1 MSYYDVQSWQSP
13 ARQASWDQQ
22 TPPSRSGKTYRIQT
36 IDKPEADNAIG
47 TSSVM
52 QREDTLA
59 FWLQIDGMSP
69 FESDRA
75 VIKDL
80 LAFLHLS
87 RLGCLSSAPHTLQLH
102 ALPDQHH
109 IEYRVEMLTF
119 FQRSNVHL
127 TTWLRVESSSMRS
140 QDETPCP

>member
-36 IDKPEADNAIG
+36 RDKPEADNAIG

-59 FWLQIDGMSP
+59 FWLQIDGINP
-69 FESDRA
+69 FEIRPSSNKGSFGVSSLVEAR
-75 VIKDL
+75 L
-80 LAFLHLS
+80 LALRS
-87 RLGCLSSAPHTLQLH
+87 PHTSTSCP
-102 ALPDQHH
+102 ARPAS
-109 IEYRVEMLTF
+109 YRV
-119 FQRSNVHL
+119 QS
-127 TTWLRVESSSMRS
+127 
-140 QDETPCP
+140 